1 MFALIVILVLI
12 SLLLGMAISV
22 MAFGTGVKRPQIFK
36 HIYYSIEDVGDGDQ
50 KMAVIYTRKGDYSA
64 VIGFQNP
71 VAKFS
76 ADTQLYYDFTAVLDN
91 IVKTLGEGYCI
102 QKQDVFVRRQFD
114 MKKVAPD
121 ADGADT
127 GKFLSNSYF
136 RFFDGRKYV
145 TCDTYLI
152 ITQEQKKSGL
162 FSFDRGKWNEFL
174 LKVNK
179 VYDILRG
186 QPAIHGVRFL
196 ASKEVREYA
205 DRFFA
210 QNFRDTPFSMT
221 NFKVDGE
228 EILMGNQKSKI
239 YSLLDVDEVGL
250 PGILRPFMDM
260 TVNGSTMPVDIM
272 SEIDRIPEA
281 MSVVYNQVIFVPS
294 QTKEKKALET
304 KKNRH
309 ASIPNPSNQISVEDI
324 QKVQNVIERD
334 GKMLVYAHY
343 SLIVTMPMKADTS
356 KITNQIENIL
366 GRQAIHISRRAYNQL
381 ELFVG
386 SFPGN
391 SFCLAP
397 DYDRFLTLSDA
408 AMCLM
413 YKEHQLAGDTGNF
426 PKCFYT
432 DRQGVPMAIDITGKE
447 GDKEYTTNSNFFVLG
462 PSGSGKSFFMNTVC
476 RQLYEE
482 NTDLVIVDTG
492 DSYEGLSAYFNGT
505 YISYSKEKPISMNP
519 FKVTEKEYKLNFQE
533 KINFLMSLIILI
545 YKREEPASTIEETL
559 IRQVLGEYY
568 STYFHPFEGF
578 TEAEREDTRKR
589 LIIESKM
596 NGEFAK
602 FEEEL
607 EKANGT
613 GAYHITDEDIKKYA
627 SDKRKKEKLER
638 LRDDSAASEGEKVA
652 ADHAI
657 QRMNLPASV
666 VEGKFLEKIEK
677 EVDRMETQRKKLVVK
692 ELNFNSF
699 FEFALERIPQITS
712 VDKIEKSDFNINNF
726 RTILKPF
733 YRGGELEYTLNNDMD
748 QSLFDEKFI
757 VFEID
762 KVKDDKTLFPII
774 VLIIMDVF
782 TQKMR
787 IKGECRKCLVIEE
800 AWKAIATPVMAEYI
814 KYLYKTARK
823 HWAMVG
829 VVTQEIQ
836 DIVSS
841 PIVKEAIISNSEVFM
856 LLDQAKFKD
865 KFDDIKA
872 TLALTP
878 TDCKKIFTINRLDN
892 LEGRSPFKEVFIKR
906 GSEGDVFGVEEP
918 LECYMAY
925 TTNKIEKE
933 ALKLYQRELKCNIQA
948 AIERFAGDMCRGRFK
963 SPLEMSQQVLKVKKV
978 LFPAPKPPVKS
989 T

>member
-1 MFALIVILVLI
+1 MFAVITIIALICLLV
-12 SLLLGMAISV
+12 GMAVSV
-22 MAFGTGVKRPQIFK
+22 WAFGTGVKRPQIFQ
-36 HIYYSIEDVGDGDQ
+36 HIYYSVEDVPLSSTDQ
-50 KMAVIYTRKGDYSA
+50 LAVIYTRNGNYSA
-64 VIGFQNP
+64 VIGMQNP

-76 ADTQLYYDFTAVLDN
+76 ADMESYYKFTAMMDN
-91 IVKTLGEGYCI
+91 IVKTLGEGYCL
-102 QKQDVFVRRQFD
+102 QKQDVFVRRSFD
-114 MKKVAPD
+114 MKDMCDSTKGD
-121 ADGADT
+121 SR
-127 GKFLSNSYF
+127 FLSDSYF

-145 TCDTYLI
+145 TCQTYLI

-162 FSFDRGKWNEFL
+162 FSFDSGKEREFY

-179 VYDILRG
+179 VYDILRST
-186 QPAIHGVRFL
+186 PEVVGVRFL
-196 ASKEVREYA
+196 GSKEVRDYA

-210 QNFRDTPFSMT
+210 QNFCDKTFSFT
-221 NFKVDGE
+221 NFKVDSE
-228 EILMGNQKSKI
+228 EILMGNQKTKI
-239 YSLLDVDEVGL
+239 FSLLDVDEVGL
-250 PGILRPFMDM
+250 PGTLRPYVNM

-272 SEIDRIPEA
+272 SEIDRIPD
-281 MSVVYNQVIFVPS
+281 MQSVVYNQVIFVPS
-294 QTKEKKALET
+294 QSKEKKVLET
-304 KKNRH
+304 KKNRCK
-309 ASIPNPSNQISVEDI
+309 SIPNPSNQIGAEDI
-324 QKVQNVIERD
+324 QKVQNIIERE

-343 SLIVTMPMKADTS
+343 SLIVTMPMSSDTN
-356 KITNQIENIL
+356 KVTNQIENIL
-366 GRQAIHISRRAYNQL
+366 GRQSIHISRRAYNQL

-391 SFCLAP
+391 SFCLSP

-408 AMCLM
+408 ALCLM
-413 YKEHQLAGDTGNF
+413 YKEHQLSGDTGNF

-447 GDKEYTTNSNFFVLG
+447 GDKEYTSNSNFFVLG

-476 RQLYEE
+476 RQLYEQ

-492 DSYEGLSAYFNGT
+492 DSYEGLNAYFGGT

-545 YKREEPASTIEETL
+545 YKRDEPASTIEETL
-559 IRQVLGEYY
+559 IRQVIGEYY
-568 STYFHPFEGF
+568 QAHFHPFEGF
-578 TEAEREDTRKR
+578 SKEEREDIRKDLVTRA
-589 LIIESKM
+589 KM
-596 NGEFAK
+596 DGEYDK

-607 EKANGT
+607 EKYNGS
-613 GAYHITDEDIKKYA
+613 GAYHITEEDRKKYERD
-627 SDKRKKEKLER
+627 SRLKEKLEN
-638 LRDDSAASEGEKVA
+638 LANNSAATDGEKE
-652 ADHAI
+652 HAQNAL
-657 QRMNLPASV
+657 QRLTPAII
-666 VEGKFLEKIEK
+666 EGKFLEKIEK
-677 EVDRMETQRKKLVVK
+677 EVDRMESQKKKLSVK

-699 FEFALERIPQITS
+699 FEFALERIPQITNT
-712 VDKIEKSDFNINNF
+712 DKIEKSDFNINNF

-748 QSLFDEKFI
+748 GSLFDERFI

-762 KVKDDKTLFPII
+762 KVKDDKILFPII

-787 IKGECRKCLVIEE
+787 IKSDCRKCLVIEE

-865 KFDDIKA
+865 KFDDIQK

-878 TDCKKIFTINRLDN
+878 NDCMKIFTINRLDN
-892 LEGRSPFKEVFIKR
+892 RDGRSPFKEVFIKR
-906 GSEGDVFGVEEP
+906 GGEGNVFGVEEP
-918 LECYMAY
+918 IQCYMAY

-933 ALKLYQRELKCNIQA
+933 ALKLYKRELKCNIQE
-948 AIERFAGDMCRGRFK
+948 AIRRFVQDMRRGGFK
-963 SPLEMSQQVLKVKKV
+963 SPLEMSQKVLNEKKV
-978 LFPAPKPPVKS
+978 LNIPERTFRRQ
-989 T
+989 

>member
-1 MFALIVILVLI
+1 MFALIVIIVLI
-12 SLLLGMAISV
+12 SVLVGMAVSV

-36 HIYYSIEDVGDGDQ
+36 HIYYSIEDVGESE
-50 KMAVIYTRKGDYSA
+50 KMGVIYTRKGDYSA
-64 VIGFQNP
+64 VIGFVNP
-71 VAKFS
+71 VGKYS
-76 ADTQLYYDFTAVLDN
+76 ADARSYYNFTDVMDN
-91 IVKTLGEGYCI
+91 IVKTLGDGYCV
-102 QKQDVFVRRQFD
+102 QKQDVFVRRSFD

-121 ADGADT
+121 AASGE
-127 GKFLSNSYF
+127 GKFLANSYF
-136 RFFDGRKYV
+136 RFFDGRKFV

-152 ITQEQKKSGL
+152 ITQEQKKTGL
-162 FSFDRGKWNEFL
+162 FSFDKSSWNEFN

-179 VYDILRG
+179 VFDILRG
-186 QPAIHGVRFL
+186 SPDIRGVRFL
-196 ASKEVREYA
+196 RSKEIREFA

-210 QNFRDTPFSMT
+210 QNFSDTPFSMT
-221 NFKVDGE
+221 NFQVDSE
-228 EILMGNQKSKI
+228 EILMGNQKAKV

-250 PGILRPFMDM
+250 PGTLRPYADM
-260 TVNGSTMPVDIM
+260 TVNGSSMPVDIM
-272 SEIDRIPEA
+272 SEIDRIPEVR
-281 MSVVYNQVIFVPS
+281 SVVYNQVIFIPNQS
-294 QTKEKKALET
+294 KEKKALET
-304 KKNRH
+304 KKNRC
-309 ASIPNPSNQISVEDI
+309 ASIPNPSNQIGVEDI
-324 QKVQNVIERD
+324 QKVQNILERD
-334 GKMLVYAHY
+334 GKLLVYAHFN
-343 SLIVTMPMKADTS
+343 LTVAMDIKADTS

-366 GRQAIHISRRAYNQL
+366 GRQSIHISRRAYNQL

-391 SFCLAP
+391 SFCLAQ

-413 YKEHQLAGDTGNF
+413 YKEHQLSGDTGNF

-492 DSYEGLSAYFNGT
+492 DSYEGLAAYFNGT

-519 FKVTEKEYKLNFQE
+519 FKVTEKEYKENFQE
-533 KINFLMSLIILI
+533 KINFLMSLVILI
-545 YKREEPASTIEETL
+545 YKREDPATTIEQTL

-568 STYFHPFEGF
+568 SAHFHPFEGF
-578 TEAEREDTRKR
+578 NEAERDDVRKR
-589 LIIESKM
+589 LIVEAKM

-613 GAYHITDEDIKKYA
+613 GAYHVTEEDIKKYA
-627 SDKRKKEKLER
+627 SDTRKKEKLER
-638 LRDDSAASEGEKVA
+638 LKADDAASEGEKEA
-652 ADHAI
+652 AERAI

-677 EVDRMETQRKKLVVK
+677 EVDRMEAQRKKLVVK

-787 IKGECRKCLVIEE
+787 IKSDCRKCLVIEE

-892 LEGRSPFKEVFIKR
+892 KEGRSPFKEVFIKR

-933 ALKLYQRELKCNIQA
+933 ALKLYQRELKCNIQK
-948 AIERFAGDMCRGRFK
+948 AIERFVGDLHRGRFK
-963 SPLEMSQQVLKVKKV
+963 SPLEMSQLVLKQKKV
-978 LFPAPKPPVKS
+978 LSFPERKKS
-989 T
+989 A